1 MKKQYRHL
9 TKAERLEIGILLGKG
24 YSRRAVATALGKDH
38 TSISR
43 EIKRGRRSRISQYG
57 QPEDYQATVAQQK
70 AYVRRKYAKY
80 QGKKINEDQ
89 VLEAC
94 LVARL
99 KRHWN
104 PDEISGAM
112 KRHRRCSASSCR
124 HKENDCSGGSIY
136 ASKTAIYA
144 WLYSEWG
151 QQYCRYLYAE
161 RYRPK
166 KRIPKAQRV
175 MIPDRVSISERP
187 RGATTR
193 SRYGHSEGDTMV
205 SGKKTG
211 SLAAIAV
218 IYERK
223 SRYLDARKL
232 ANLKP
237 DSFTQAV
244 ASIQVAQ
251 APLKSLSLDNGIE
264 NRHHAAITQATGA
277 AVFFCEPYSSW
288 QKGGVENANKMLRR
302 YLPKGSDL
310 SEVSQTQLQR
320 IVAIINDKPRKIL
333 GYKSALQVMQERGL
347 LRQTGT

>member
-1 MKKQYRHL
+1 MTTQYRHI
-9 TKAERLEIGILLGKG
+9 TKAERSEIGILLGKG
-24 YSRRAVATALGKDH
+24 YSQREIAKVLDRSH
-38 TSISR
+38 TSIGR
-43 EIKRGRRSRISQYG
+43 EVRRGRRSRRSRHGPAASYE
-57 QPEDYQATVAQQK
+57 PKVADQK

-89 VLEAC
+89 ALEAY
-94 LVARL
+94 LVAGL

-104 PDEISGAM
+104 PGEISGSM
-112 KRHRRCSASSCR
+112 KRLNLKPSTAL
-124 HKENDCSGGSIY
+124 GFY

-161 RYRPK
+161 RYRLK
-166 KRIPKAQRV
+166 QRVPKAQRV
-175 MIPDRVSISERP
+175 MIPNRVSIAERP
-187 RGATTR
+187 LGATTR
-193 SRYGHSEGDTMV
+193 SRYGHSEADTMI

-211 SLAAIAV
+211 STAAVAV
-218 IYERK
+218 VYERK

-237 DSFTQAV
+237 ASFNQAV
-244 ASIQVAQ
+244 ASIQATQ

-264 NRHHAAITQATGA
+264 NKQHSAITRASGT
-277 AVFFCEPYSSW
+277 AVFFCDPYSSW

-310 SEVSQTQLQR
+310 GAVSQTRLQQ
-320 IVAIINDKPRKIL
+320 IVAIINNKPRKVL

-347 LRQTGT
+347 WCRTGT